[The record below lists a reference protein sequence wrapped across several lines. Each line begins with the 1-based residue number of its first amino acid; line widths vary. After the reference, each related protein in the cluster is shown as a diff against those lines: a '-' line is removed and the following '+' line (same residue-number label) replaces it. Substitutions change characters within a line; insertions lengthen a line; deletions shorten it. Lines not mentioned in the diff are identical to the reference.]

1 MNSYTP
7 SPGIFCCCNIYN
19 LAKFLNGVEIS
30 LIIFGNILSTTN
42 PKHGHPQWYQ
52 YLIFGMVLVY
62 LIFECYGILQ
72 MNLRYIIFGCIM
84 RMLRLFIMIV
94 LLILLLVFSEYLK
107 SNLNDMNRAEKNYS
121 FHFRYVA
128 YKITKKHT
136 I

>member
-7 SPGIFCCCNIYN
+7 SLGPAIFCCCNIYN

-62 LIFECYGILQ
+62 LILECHGILQ
-72 MNLRYIIFGCIM
+72 MNLRYIIFGCVM
-84 RMLRLFIMIV
+84 RMLRLFIMTV
-94 LLILLLVFSEYLK
+94 LLILLLVFSEHLK
-107 SNLNDMNRAEKNYS
+107 SNLNNMNMAEKNYS
-121 FHFRYVA
+121 FHFRYV
-128 YKITKKHT
+128 KLQKNT